1 MLVKSTT
8 LNKAAVIELEPIEDN
23 RGYFARSFCKGTLV
37 EYGIDF
43 DVVQTNVAFNHYA
56 RTLRGMHFQ
65 APPFSEDKIVSCFQG
80 AIYDVIIDLNRDSST
95 FGKWYGL
102 TLSEE
107 NRLALYVPKGFAHG
121 YLTLTDNT
129 SIHYMVSEY
138 YTPSYESGVRWNDP
152 AFEIEWP
159 FTENL
164 ILSPKD
170 ERWEDF
176 NIYTDGM
183 IQSKGENYGQ

>member
-23 RGYFARSFCKGTLV
+23 RGYFARSFCKRTLAENGV
-37 EYGIDF
+37 HF
-43 DVVQTNVAFNHYA
+43 DVAQTNVAFNHHA

-65 APPFSEDKIVSCFQG
+65 TPPFSEDKIVSCTQG

-121 YLTLTDNT
+121 YLTLTDST

-138 YTPSYESGVRWNDP
+138 YTPSHESGVRWNDP
-152 AFEIEWP
+152 AFGIEWP
-159 FTENL
+159 FTKNL

-170 ERWEDF
+170 EQWEDF
-176 NIYTDGM
+176 NMHTNGM
-183 IQSKGENYGQ
+183 IQSKGDSYGQ